1 MPRDHLGHF
10 YYEWFPTIFK
20 ADTQHLSLAEDGA
33 YRRLLDE
40 YMLTRTPLPADDRA
54 LARIAGV
61 GWQEWGD
68 VKDAV
73 LSFFKPS
80 TNPAGFLIHGFC
92 DETIGKHNARI
103 TTARANG
110 KNGGR
115 PKKLKD
121 KDNNP
126 AGFESE
132 TQQKAKQNITEENN
146 SKESSSSE
154 EQKKNARGARLLDWL
169 NGSEAIPADLHAYA
183 VTLGWSEPKIA
194 DVWARF
200 LDFWRGVAG
209 KDGVKLD
216 WPATW
221 RNKCRSE
228 MNDKKQKGEVRH
240 GNFEQQNYRDGKH
253 NSGFKQV

>member
-1 MPRDHLGHF
+1 MPRDSLGHF

-40 YMLTRTPLPADDRA
+40 YMLTRTPLPCDDRA

-73 LSFFKPS
+73 MRFFKPS
-80 TNPAGFLIHGFC
+80 TNPAGFYHHSFC
-92 DETIGKHNARI
+92 DDTIAKHNARI

-110 KNGGR
+110 GKGGR
-115 PKKLKD
+115 PKKPNNKG
-121 KDNNP
+121 NNP

-132 TQQKAKQNITEENN
+132 TQRKAEQNITEENN
-146 SKESSSSE
+146 KKENSSDE
-154 EQKKNARGARLLDWL
+154 EQKKNTRGMRLLDYL
-169 NGSEAIPADLHAYA
+169 KDSEAIPADMRAYA

-194 DVWARF
+194 DVWGRF

-228 MNDKKQKGEVRH
+228 MTDRKPKSEGKH

-253 NSGFKQV
+253 NSGFKTI